1 MAADAA
7 DDTRLC
13 KNLTGFGKTGQVFY
27 FVVQYTQ
34 IMLASV
40 TMLQTLQTE
49 FVHAFGRLPSHTF
62 RAPGRINLI
71 GEHTDYN
78 DGFVLPMA
86 IDREVLIAA
95 RRREDSCVRMLALDF
110 GNAPSEFRLDQP
122 IERDN
127 ANAWSNYVRGV
138 AWALQQRGAKLCGL
152 DLAIHGNVPLGSG
165 LSSSAALEVCA
176 ATTFVE
182 MASVAISKVEIA
194 QLCQHAENDFVG
206 VKCGIMDQFVST
218 LAQAEHALLIDC
230 RDLAYQNVRLPS
242 GATLVVCDT
251 MKRRGLV
258 DSEYN
263 ARRAECEHAARFFG
277 VKALRDVSLEMFTR
291 RANELPPIVAQRARH
306 VITENARV
314 QSAVN
319 AARRNDLTTFGT
331 LMNTS
336 HASLRDDYQV
346 SCPELDTMVE
356 IAHAQRGCLGARL
369 TGAGFGGCTVN
380 LVLDDAVEAFVTN
393 VTRAYYARTGVTPQL
408 YACRAVDGASRV
420 A

>member
-1 MAADAA
+1 
-7 DDTRLC
+7 
-13 KNLTGFGKTGQVFY
+13 
-27 FVVQYTQ
+27 
-34 IMLASV
+34 
-40 TMLQTLQTE
+40 MLQTLQTE
-49 FVHAFGRLPSHTF
+49 FVRAFGRLPTHAF
-62 RAPGRINLI
+62 RAPGRVNLI

-95 RRREDSCVRMLALDF
+95 RRREDQRVRMLALDF
-110 GNAPSEFRLDQP
+110 GNAQSEFRLDQP
-122 IERDN
+122 IERDD
-127 ANAWSNYVRGV
+127 AKTWSNYVRGV

-182 MASVAISKVEIA
+182 MASVAIRKIEIA
-194 QLCQHAENDFVG
+194 QLCQRAENDFVG
-206 VKCGIMDQFVST
+206 VQCGIMDQFVST

-230 RDLAYQNVRLPS
+230 RDLSYQSVPLPS
-242 GATLVVCDT
+242 GATIVVCDT

-258 DSEYN
+258 GSEYN
-263 ARRAECEHAARFFG
+263 TRRAECEQAARFFG
-277 VKALRDVSLEMFTR
+277 VKALRDVSIEMFTR
-291 RANELPPIVAQRARH
+291 RANEFPPIVAQRARH

-314 QSAVN
+314 LEAV
-319 AARRNDLTTFGT
+319 AAAQRNDRATFGA
-331 LMNTS
+331 LMNAS

-393 VTRAYYARTGVTPQL
+393 VAREYQQRTGFTPHL
-408 YACRAVDGASRV
+408 YICRAMGGTSQV